1 MGKNNKYNYCKVVT
15 YGKKSGRYRLFVEG
29 LEIGENIHVTS
40 YVYIK
45 NARFAVKAEGFYN

>member
-1 MGKNNKYNYCKVVT
+1 MGKNNKYNYCKVLI
-15 YGKKSGRYRLFVEG
+15 YRKKSGRYRVFVEG